1 LQISELNSKR
11 RKEKRRRR
19 KKRRRNKRKLK
30 FLGGRRSER
39 FLHLTK

>member
-19 KKRRRNKRKLK
+19 KRRRRNKRKLK
-30 FLGGRRSER
+30 FLDGRRSER
-39 FLHLTK
+39 SLHLTK